1 MTKERH
7 NGIPD
12 TARKPTGKSVLLEGC
27 TARFDP
33 DTKILSVSI
42 FGKEIISGN
51 IAGPD
56 ENDYWIGYDNGDRSV
71 DFNIC
76 LNGQTNRYELAVH
89 PVVDGRTDGTTWQ
102 SVPLAFDLA
111 GEIKD
116 LLRVLGT
123 KELDLGSIEQ
133 SSMALWWDNKGRAN
147 ETTVLAVGIDDK
159 DDLYLTLDDGCGGD
173 VQIWESYGQL
183 SDNDL
188 ELVLENIREYMARP
202 VKTSFRELAERA
214 FTLPA
219 GETISFFCQESLDDY
234 AWGVTKTRQLD
245 ADLIIIGIYGGGMT
259 FMYDLTGDPD
269 AGELAGFLRNIL
281 SAFTPEGVWLKP
293 RE

>member
-56 ENDYWIGYDNGDRSV
+56 ENDYWIGYDDGDRNV

-76 LNGQTNRYELAVH
+76 LNGQTNRYELAVY

-102 SVPLAFDLA
+102 RPAACTWNEGTRSGKHRTILDGPL
-111 GEIKD
+111 
-116 LLRVLGT
+116 
-123 KELDLGSIEQ
+123 
-133 SSMALWWDNKGRAN
+133 
-147 ETTVLAVGIDDK
+147 VG
-159 DDLYLTLDDGCGGD
+159 
-173 VQIWESYGQL
+173 
-183 SDNDL
+183 
-188 ELVLENIREYMARP
+188 
-202 VKTSFRELAERA
+202 
-214 FTLPA
+214 
-219 GETISFFCQESLDDY
+219 
-234 AWGVTKTRQLD
+234 
-245 ADLIIIGIYGGGMT
+245 
-259 FMYDLTGDPD
+259 
-269 AGELAGFLRNIL
+269 
-281 SAFTPEGVWLKP
+281 
-293 RE
+293 